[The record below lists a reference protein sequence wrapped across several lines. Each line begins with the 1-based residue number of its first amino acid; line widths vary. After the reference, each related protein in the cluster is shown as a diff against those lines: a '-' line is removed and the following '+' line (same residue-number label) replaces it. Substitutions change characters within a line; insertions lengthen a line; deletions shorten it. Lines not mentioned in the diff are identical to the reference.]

1 VSAAA
6 AVVAVVVWSLSGKAH
21 AGAFLYGVGVGT
33 VSFVLQAIANA
44 TMGDDGAKLT
54 GSTLDRAS
62 AAALKATSG
71 GRVTETEQDSEAG
84 ATYEVEVTKP
94 DGSQVDVRLD
104 GSFKVVSVDGESEE
118 RGDSDSER

>member
-1 VSAAA
+1 MRRRVTLIGAGFAAL
-6 AVVAVVVWSLSGKAH
+6 VAVALG
-21 AGAFLYGVGVGT
+21 GA
-33 VSFVLQAIANA
+33 AIANA
-44 TMGDDGAKLT
+44 TMGDDGAKLS

-62 AAALKATSG
+62 AAALKATG

>member
-1 VSAAA
+1 MRRRVTLIGAGIAAL
-6 AVVAVVVWSLSGKAH
+6 VAVALG
-21 AGAFLYGVGVGT
+21 GA
-33 VSFVLQAIANA
+33 AIANA
-44 TMGDDGAKLT
+44 TMGDDGAKLS

-62 AAALKATSG
+62 AAALKATGG

-94 DGSQVDVRLD
+94 DGSRVDVRLD

>member
-1 VSAAA
+1 MRRRVTLIGAGVAAL
-6 AVVAVVVWSLSGKAH
+6 VAVALG
-21 AGAFLYGVGVGT
+21 GA
-33 VSFVLQAIANA
+33 AIANA
-44 TMGDDGAKLT
+44 TMGDDGANLT

-62 AAALKATSG
+62 TAALKATGG

-118 RGDSDSER
+118 WGDSEERGDSDSER